1 MDERFIE
8 FKGAPSRSGRARPK
22 VTLNHR
28 GVFHMNRT
36 AARKLREADAVTLHF
51 DIHKQIIGIR
61 PADTK
66 MPNAFPL
73 KIKDENLS
81 RVINASSFCKHFDI
95 KVTRTVEFNNAVTD
109 TDGMLR
115 LNLADTT
122 TIGREKRDP
131 SG

>member
-1 MDERFIE
+1 MCHLGISDLAVFRH
-8 FKGAPSRSGRARPK
+8 SQ
-22 VTLNHR
+22 TDHR
-28 GVFHMNRT
+28 N
-36 AARKLREADAVTLHF
+36 
-51 DIHKQIIGIR
+51 R

-109 TDGMLR
+109 ASGDLKSKELR
-115 LNLADTT
+115 
-122 TIGREKRDP
+122 
-131 SG
+131 